1 MTTTVETSPAL
12 AFEVEVVAVV
22 RLSPSYL
29 RITFGGPCLADFH
42 GGGRLGTRDLRIK
55 LIVPAPGRRSPAF
68 PDMDDGWYQ
77 RWLAMDPAV
86 RGAMRTYTVRE
97 ARVDGPDPQVDI
109 DFVIHLDEHGRGG
122 PASSWASSA
131 KVGDQITIIGPNARS
146 EKYGGIE
153 WQPPVTDGRRAQVL
167 LAGDETTVP
176 AIASV
181 LESLPEHYQGR
192 TVLEVPVAEDFQMI
206 RTPADVEITWLARD
220 SRRHGQLLRD
230 AVRTSLAASP
240 PNGADDAAFFAWIAG
255 EASTV
260 RDLRRYLVR
269 EQGVDRRRVTFM
281 GYWRLGKAE
290 GP

>member
-1 MTTTVETSPAL
+1 MTATVETSPAL

-29 RITFGGPCLADFH
+29 RITFGGPCLAEFH
-42 GGGRLGTRDLRIK
+42 GGGRLGTRDLRVK
-55 LIVPAPGRRSPAF
+55 VIVAPPGRRSPTF
-68 PDMDDGWYQ
+68 LDMDDGWYQ

-97 ARVDGPDPQVDI
+97 ARVTGPDPQIDI

-122 PASSWASSA
+122 PASTWASSA
-131 KVGDQITIIGPNARS
+131 KVGDQTTIIGPNARS

-153 WQPPVTDGRRAQVL
+153 WQPPVAGDRRPVHVL
-167 LAGDETTVP
+167 LAGDETAVP
-176 AIASV
+176 AIGSV
-181 LESLPEHYQGR
+181 LETLPEQYRGQAF
-192 TVLEVPVAEDFQMI
+192 LEVPVAEDFQMI
-206 RTPADVEITWLARD
+206 DTAADVEITWLARNA
-220 SRRHGQLLRD
+220 RPHGELLSD
-230 AVRTSLAASP
+230 AVRPTEP
-240 PNGADDAAFFAWIAG
+240 TQTADVALYAWIAG
-255 EASTV
+255 EAATV

-269 EQGVDRRRVTFM
+269 ERGVDRKRVAFM